1 MSFQEIRP
9 VSVTALDFTKA
20 SEDNPIFFYSQLVV
34 LPVCEM
40 LCAQSTHS
48 LKSLM
53 VNSAVTSKPT
63 NRGKKINTRLKKYN
77 GIYDVA

>member
-48 LKSLM
+48 LKPF
-53 VNSAVTSKPT
+53 NGEFCCNFKAKQ
-63 NRGKKINTRLKKYN
+63 GKKINIRLKKYN